1 MTVVLLSS
9 IQGSV
14 TLEMRALP
22 RMHNPGDLP
31 DFPLHPPPASIP
43 DVQGAVKILLSQTN
57 QMQTFP
63 HLFLEVEQC

>member
-9 IQGSV
+9 IQGGV

-22 RMHNPGDLP
+22 RMHNPGHLP
-31 DFPLHPPPASIP
+31 DFFPLCIYPRCPGCCE
-43 DVQGAVKILLSQTN
+43 VLLSQTN